1 MDYRVSASSPTAEL
15 FTLGQI
21 FYEVG
26 GYASSIFDRSHLSMA
41 RKCAS
46 RLKKVVGELVSR
58 NCIQSAEDL
67 HRMPECFAKT
77 TDLSA
82 MTIDELHSLYRQRT
96 ARQNE
101 RAAEGREILTYYYE
115 RQIVREMQ
123 RRKANGQEEQLKID
137 YCAVTYGNELENLSA
152 ILSLP
157 VKTDSKKTYPDRS
170 RHYTPDDLWA
180 HIAQHRSYRDVTER
194 EIFVEYVD
202 IALDQIEQTD
212 DLQPYL
218 GVIAEIV
225 EIGRERII
233 RVPGWLTQKLEEALA
248 QPSGKD
254 SDRAAAMLTLQMIN
268 GDPAL
273 ERKAARLINRR
284 YRAAFDETLP
294 IQARTDALHTAVT
307 CSTYVTRYSPRKA
320 ATAYRSLSATSPLPA
335 KPALQLLDIANQL
348 AQSCQ
353 HY

>member
-26 GYASSIFDRSHLSMA
+26 GYASSIFDRNHLSMA

-96 ARQNE
+96 TRQNE

-123 RRKANGQEEQLKID
+123 RRKAKGQEEQLKID

-152 ILSLP
+152 VLSLP
-157 VKTDSKKTYPDRS
+157 VKTDSKKAYPDRS
-170 RHYTPDDLWA
+170 RHYSPDDLWA
-180 HIAQHRSYRDVTER
+180 HIAQHRSYHDVNER
-194 EIFVEYVD
+194 EILVEYVD
-202 IALDQIEQTD
+202 IALDQIEQND

-218 GVIAEIV
+218 GLIAEIV
-225 EIGRERII
+225 EIGREHII
-233 RVPGWLTQKLEEALA
+233 RVPGWLIQKLEEALA
-248 QPSGKD
+248 QPKGKD
-254 SDRAAAMLTLQMIN
+254 SDRAVAMLTLQMIN

-273 ERKAARLINRR
+273 ERKATRLINHC

-294 IQARTDALHTAVT
+294 IADRIDVLHTAVT
-307 CSTYVTRYSPRKA
+307 CSDYVTRYSPRKA
-320 ATAYRSLSATSPLPA
+320 ASAYRSLSTTSPLPT
-335 KPALQLLDIANQL
+335 KPAIQLLEIAKSINFIE
-348 AQSCQ
+348 
-353 HY
+353 Y